1 MPSIRA
7 SACVAL
13 VAAMGAAAS
22 AAPDLTFTSV
32 ATAHVPYRRGVEI
45 QVAFTLRNIGNEVSS
60 NPVLSIR
67 LSPDTTINLSDLN
80 LGEKL
85 FAALAPGASLPQVM
99 TGRLPANIAAGQHFI
114 GMYASSIADGNPAN
128 NGRADMLAI
137 EVYCPGDTDGN
148 QTVNFA
154 DLNTVLAQFGKIMGV
169 YAGDVNGDTD
179 VNFADLNLVLANF
192 GQTGC

>member
-1 MPSIRA
+1 MVSIRA
-7 SACVAL
+7 FACIAL
-13 VAAMGAAAS
+13 AAASAAS

-45 QVAFTLRNIGNEVSS
+45 QVAFTLRNIGNQVSS

-67 LSPDTTINLSDLN
+67 LSSDTTINLSDTN

-85 FAALAPGASLPQVM
+85 YAALLPGESLPQIM
-99 TGRLPANIAAGQHFI
+99 SGDLPANIAPGQHFI
-114 GMYASSIADGNPAN
+114 GMYAQSIGDGNPAN

-148 QTVNFA
+148 QVINFA
-154 DLNTVLAQFGKIMGV
+154 DLNTVLAQFGQTAGV

-192 GQTGC
+192 GVTGC